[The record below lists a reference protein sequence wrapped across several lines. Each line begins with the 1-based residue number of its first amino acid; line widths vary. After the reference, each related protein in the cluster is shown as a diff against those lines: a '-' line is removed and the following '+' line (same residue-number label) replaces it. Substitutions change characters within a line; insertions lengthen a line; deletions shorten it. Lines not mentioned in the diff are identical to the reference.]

1 MVTEPCRRASNRRL
15 PAPPSATRQGLPC
28 THMFDSLSDRLGAT
42 LDGLKGKGRLSED
55 DINKAMR
62 EIRLA
67 LLEADVNFGV
77 VKDFVARVRERA
89 MGAEVMDSLTPGQQV
104 VKIVHE
110 ELTSLMGEA
119 GTKLSFSN
127 RPPTVILMAGLQGS
141 GKTTACG
148 KLARL
153 LAKQKRS
160 PAMVACD
167 VYRPAAIQQL
177 QTLGKSLQVPVYE
190 RGTADP
196 VETAAWGVEQAKA
209 QGRDVVIVDTAGRL
223 HIDDQLMDELVR
235 IKKAVKPHNVLLV
248 LDSMSGQDAVTTAQ
262 AFSEAVDYDGVILT
276 KLDGDARGGAALAV
290 RAVTGKPIKFVSVG
304 ERLDQL
310 EEFHPD
316 RMASRILGMGDVM
329 SLIERAQDQF
339 DEDEAREMEAK
350 LRKAD
355 FTLEDFLGQL
365 RQVRKMTQG
374 QGMAGLLGMIPG
386 VGRQVKNMKV
396 DERQIDRIEA
406 IILSMTPAE
415 RRNHRLITGSRRR
428 RIAAGSGTSVQTVN
442 QLLAQF
448 KQVQKMMK
456 QVGKGKMPQFPGM
469 QRR

>member
-1 MVTEPCRRASNRRL
+1 
-15 PAPPSATRQGLPC
+15 
-28 THMFDSLSDRLGAT
+28 MFDSLSDRLGAT

-160 PAMVACD
+160 PALVACD

-190 RGTADP
+190 RGTGDP
-196 VETAAWGVEQAKA
+196 VEIAAWGVEQAKA

-248 LDSMSGQDAVTTAQ
+248 LDSMSGQDAVTTAE

-304 ERLDQL
+304 EKLDQL